1 MLIPLIK
8 SKFRLPKLTPKY
20 IRREKIIEKL
30 ETSIRENKKLITVIA
45 NAGYGKTSLILDFV
59 QKNNYS
65 NLWYNLNESD
75 SDLIVFINHLIKG
88 LSEKFHN
95 FKQDALDL
103 ILSATNPSDIL
114 SNAMAI
120 LAEELSN
127 INLDQFFIVF
137 NDFQFVRES
146 ETINKAIEY
155 LIDYMPENI
164 KIIIISRH
172 NPHFK
177 KLPQLRLRQEIT
189 EIIPND
195 LKMTFDEVKGFF
207 KNYTFLE
214 MNDDEIEKIYI
225 QTGGWIGILVLLT
238 QTYPSES
245 IKEHILNILEKNEP
259 VFEYFANE
267 IFELQTADIK
277 SFLLKTS
284 VLPKIDK
291 EICKEIELEN
301 FSENIDFLK
310 KQNLL
315 EDNEECTYNQIF
327 KEFLKEKAKETIP
340 FFELQ
345 DLFNRLAK
353 YCLKKHY
360 IENAIEYYL
369 LAINYD
375 EAEINLLKIAQ
386 DMIYTNRLETL
397 TKTIQKFPEEYLDMS
412 ARLNLYSGEIKRLLG
427 NYNEA
432 FQFYSKAEK
441 IAQLEND
448 LSALA
453 LSYVYQ
459 SIIQASKGETD
470 NNLVDK
476 ALDMFNE
483 NDKVELAFAYN
494 TKGITYLFG
503 EKILE
508 SLKYFE
514 QSLKY
519 YEELN
524 DSIGQAKVLH
534 NLGFAYSMLGSF
546 EHSRSTY
553 ERSIKQAES
562 SGKYPYIMTY
572 NNIAIIYNYS
582 GDFNEARNFAEK
594 ALSLSKKLNYKRDMS
609 YAYWTLGMISANL
622 EEYLKSEDY
631 FNECMSIGLD
641 LGDRQVQAYALS
653 GLSEL
658 ARLQEKY
665 NKAQDLIDEA
675 IRRRDLPL
683 DNQGMIELLM
693 QKIAISTDLD
703 DLKTAKNDLEEYLL
717 PKIEKLKYKY
727 YLNHIYFYLALVY
740 ENDNKKK
747 SEEYAQK
754 SYELIKE
761 NGYYFFLSQHKRIP
775 KYLAKKM
782 ENKNIEVNVTRP
794 AKIKF
799 YCFGEFKTSIEDQV
813 ITNKEWSGFKTKLA
827 VSYLLHNPKG
837 VTKEQLA
844 NLLYPDTDITRTAIN
859 VILSRIRKAIEPD
872 LGKKD
877 NSKYITFN
885 EGKYFFNFG
894 TSYWLDTE
902 EFNYLIKEIAD
913 TKDEEKKLTLLIKVV
928 DLYKG
933 DFLEEF
939 SSEIWCQ
946 IEKEI
951 YRRKIDHVFDQ
962 LFHILYKKGQYE
974 EIVKFSEKEIS
985 IELCNEKAFQ
995 RKIKALSAM
1004 NKNDEALKHYKIMK
1018 NVLKSELGVEPS
1030 QESFL
1035 LYQKIRE

>member
-1 MLIPLIK
+1 MTLIPLIK
-8 SKFRLPKLTPKY
+8 SKFRFPKKSTKY
-20 IRREKIIEKL
+20 IKRKNINIKL
-30 ETSIRENKKLITVIA
+30 ENYIQEDKKLITVIG
-45 NAGYGKTSLILDFV
+45 NAGFGKTSLIAEFI
-59 QKNNYS
+59 QTNNYN

-75 SDLIVFINHLIKG
+75 SDLIVFLNHLIKG
-88 LSEKFHN
+88 LSEKLRN
-95 FKQDALDL
+95 FKQDALEL
-103 ILSATNPSDIL
+103 ILSATNPVDVLANS
-114 SNAMAI
+114 MAI
-120 LAEELSN
+120 LSEELSN
-127 INLDQFFIVF
+127 IKDDQFFIIL
-137 NDFQFVRES
+137 NDFQFIRES
-146 ETINKAIEY
+146 EAINKALEY
-155 LIDYMPENI
+155 LIEYMPENI

-177 KLPQLRLRQEIT
+177 KLSQLRLRQELGEIT
-189 EIIPND
+189 QND
-195 LKMTFDEVKGFF
+195 LKLTIDEVKDFF
-207 KNYTFLE
+207 NSYSDIKITNE
-214 MNDDEIEKIYI
+214 EIEKIQS
-225 QTGGWIGILVLLT
+225 QTGGWIGILVLLI
-238 QTYPSES
+238 QTYQNES
-245 IKEHILNILEKNEP
+245 IKEHILGILKKNEP

-267 IFELQTADIK
+267 IFELQKPEIK
-277 SFLLKTS
+277 DFLLKTS
-284 VLPKIDK
+284 MLPKIDN
-291 EICKEIELEN
+291 EICKEIGLEN
-301 FSENIDFLK
+301 YVENIDFLK

-315 EDNEECTYNQIF
+315 EDNDECTYNQVF
-327 KEFLKEKAKETIP
+327 KEFLKEKARENIS

-345 DLFNRLAK
+345 DLFNKLAK
-353 YCLKKHY
+353 YAIKKGY
-360 IENAIEYYL
+360 IENAIDYYL
-369 LAINYD
+369 LALNYD
-375 EAEINLLKIAQ
+375 DAEINLLKISQ

-397 TKTIQKFPEEYLDMS
+397 LKNIQKFPEEHLDMS
-412 ARLNLYSGEIKRLLG
+412 LRLNLYNGEIKRLLG
-427 NYNEA
+427 NYVEA
-432 FQFYSKAEK
+432 IHFFSKAEI
-441 IAQLEND
+441 IANREND
-448 LSALA
+448 KSGLA

-459 SIIQASKGETD
+459 SIIQASKGEAN
-470 NNLVDK
+470 NNLIDK
-476 ALDMFNE
+476 ALEMF
-483 NDKVELAFAYN
+483 DKKDISGLAFAYN

-514 QSLKY
+514 QSLRH

-546 EHSRSTY
+546 EHSKSTY

-582 GDFNEARNFAEK
+582 GDFNTARSFAEK
-594 ALSLSKKLNYKRDMS
+594 ALSLSKKLDYKRDMS

-631 FNECMSIGLD
+631 FNECLSIGLD

-665 NKAQDLIDEA
+665 NKAHDLIQEA

-683 DNQGMIELLM
+683 DNQGMIELIM
-693 QKIAISTDLD
+693 QKTAISTDLN
-703 DLKTAKNDLEEYLL
+703 DLKTAKHDLEEYLL

-727 YLNHIYFYLALVY
+727 YLNHIYFYLSIVY
-740 ENDNKKK
+740 EKENEKK
-747 SEEYAQK
+747 SNEYALK

-761 NGYYFFLSQHKRIP
+761 NGYYFFLSQQKYIP
-775 KYLAKKM
+775 KYLSKQL

-799 YCFGEFKTSIEDQV
+799 YCFGEFKTSLEDKV
-813 ITNKEWSGFKTKLA
+813 ITNKEWSGFKTKLGL
-827 VSYLLHNPKG
+827 SYLLHNPKG
-837 VTKEQLA
+837 VSKEQLA

-872 LGKKD
+872 MGKND
-877 NSKYITFN
+877 SSKYISFN

-894 TSYWLDTE
+894 TNYWLDTE
-902 EFNYLIKEIAD
+902 EFNHLIKEIAHNHD
-913 TKDEEKKLTLLIKVV
+913 DKMSILYKIV

-933 DFLEEF
+933 DFLTEF
-939 SSEIWCQ
+939 SSEHWCQ
-946 IEKEI
+946 VEKEI
-951 YRRKIDHVFDQ
+951 YRRKIDSVFEQ
-962 LFHILYKKGQYE
+962 LFTILYKKGEFE
-974 EIVKFSEKEIS
+974 EIVKISEKEIS

-1004 NKNDEALKHYKIMK
+1004 SKNDEALKHYKIMK
-1018 NVLKSELGVEPS
+1018 NILKSELGVEPS